1 MRGRYDHRRPPV
13 PSSVYRTDPVHSSPE
28 YDGGAASSLSSLSS
42 LAGRWAS
49 TLRSSILLL
58 GSLACATLA
67 VVGCLLLGYLLLTRA
82 LTPERHSHV
91 RTLHLD
97 FSSGDMLAEAVFL
110 PKKRIEDEGLLTTLP
125 RDLRFLPPGEA
136 IDVSLEL
143 RVPGTRFEGGMVQA
157 VAELQTAD
165 GRLAARTSS
174 AIRLHGR
181 RRSLW
186 SFATAPYRWVGVL
199 GDAHIIKVP
208 LFIRYSEKAGL
219 PFVRF
224 KAALKSP
231 HAKWVP
237 EILSA
242 QVRVNV
248 RLGLV
253 RGALY
258 WIRPN
263 VLLGLLLAAG
273 AVCAAVGGSI
283 TSLVFLGLW
292 IQSCGGRGK
301 GPAVEPSA
309 ESQADEAELLQ
320 GHHAEQASDVDSE
333 ALEALLYDGE
343 EVSAERVPKPAPDHD
358 WHEVLSDPGCSAS
371 QVDGKAWDAH
381 PFTDRSSPFEGMK
394 SRDALRKRF

>member
-333 ALEALLYDGE
+333 ALE
-343 EVSAERVPKPAPDHD
+343 
-358 WHEVLSDPGCSAS
+358 DPGCSAS